1 MDAIKSELH
10 KIFIK
15 VLQLSIDSEERAE
28 LQLVAALGIESISA
42 MEILGRVGQ
51 TFQIEIDDDNVSLA
65 LVDSLNTLSTYIAR

>member
-28 LQLVAALGIESISA
+28 LQLVAALGIELISA
-42 MEILGRVGQ
+42 VEILGRVDQ
-51 TFQIEIDDDNVSLA
+51 TFQIEIDDDNVSPA
-65 LVDSLNTLSTYIAR
+65 LVDSFNTLSTYIAR